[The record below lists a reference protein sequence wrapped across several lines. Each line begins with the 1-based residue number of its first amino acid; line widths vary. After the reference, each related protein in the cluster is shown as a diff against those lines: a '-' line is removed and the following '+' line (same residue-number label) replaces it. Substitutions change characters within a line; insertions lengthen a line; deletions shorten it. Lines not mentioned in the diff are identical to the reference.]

1 MRLTLGPAGQ
11 QMPDDQRQEP
21 SLGRSGFT
29 PAQPPAAP
37 PVAHDPALASWY
49 EPVSTDSAA
58 YYAPASP
65 PLPPPYNVPP
75 QPAWSDDAAW
85 QEQAT
90 VEAWPDPHPHQ
101 AWAEDQSWQEHPA
114 AVMPPPLPVT
124 PPPLPSSPVPGGTTP
139 PEMPQMAPP
148 AATAPAAPAMA
159 ASAMPVPVAPPRRAR
174 PRRWT
179 RALRTWGWAAAALLV
194 VGASIGGF
202 VTLRN
207 SDTDLGVVNLISRVS
222 AGIGLRVE
230 DVSVVGRERVSTES
244 LLEALQIRHGSAIL
258 AFDAEAARKRLEEI
272 SWIEKAVVE
281 RRLPNVIYVKVEERR
296 PLALWQ
302 HDGKFSV
309 IDAKGVTVV
318 EDAGGNFSYLPVVI
332 GDDAPGEA
340 EALLMMLATEP
351 DLHKRVTAAVRV
363 GGRRWNL
370 RLDNGIDVKLPEDDP
385 AVAWSNLA
393 ELARNQGLL
402 NRDIVGID
410 LRMTDR
416 MLVQLTKESADRM
429 LRPPP
434 PPKRNG

>member
-1 MRLTLGPAGQ
+1 MRLTLGPTGQ
-11 QMPDDQRQEP
+11 QTQRDQRQEP
-21 SLGRSGFT
+21 SLGRGGFT
-29 PAQPPAAP
+29 PVQPQDPPPAP
-37 PVAHDPALASWY
+37 WY

-65 PLPPPYNVPP
+65 PLPPPYIPE
-75 QPAWSDDAAW
+75 QQAW
-85 QEQAT
+85 QAPEPEPEQMVAI
-90 VEAWPDPHPHQ
+90 
-101 AWAEDQSWQEHPA
+101 
-114 AVMPPPLPVT
+114 MPPPLPDAPPFV
-124 PPPLPSSPVPGGTTP
+124 PPPLPASPSAEGNVPLD
-139 PEMPQMAPP
+139 APP
-148 AATAPAAPAMA
+148 MTAPAMA
-159 ASAMPVPVAPPRRAR
+159 APPMPVPVVPTRRAR
-174 PRRWT
+174 PRRWA
-179 RALRTWGWAAAALLV
+179 RALRSWGWAAAAMLV
-194 VGASIGGF
+194 VGAGIGG
-202 VTLRN
+202 VLTLRN
-207 SDTDLGVVNLISRVS
+207 SETDLGVVNLISQVG
-222 AGIGLRVE
+222 AGIGLRIE
-230 DVSVVGRERVSTES
+230 DVLVVGRERVSTES
-244 LLEALQIRHGSAIL
+244 LLETLQIRHGSAIL

-393 ELARNQGLL
+393 DLARNQGLL

-410 LRMTDR
+410 LRLTDR
-416 MLVQLTKESADRM
+416 MLVQLTKDSADRM